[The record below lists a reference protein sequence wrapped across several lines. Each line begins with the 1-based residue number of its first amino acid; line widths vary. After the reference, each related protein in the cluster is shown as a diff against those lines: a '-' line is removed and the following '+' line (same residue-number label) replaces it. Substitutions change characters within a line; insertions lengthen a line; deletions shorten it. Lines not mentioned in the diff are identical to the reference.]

1 MLVFA
6 REIHHLRHFGLSD
19 LVRENATFADSMLM
33 YVQHDSRG
41 LLSRFAE
48 EPLDDMNHEF
58 HRGVVVVQQQHSV
71 EVGTFRL
78 RLDPRNDA
86 GYRAAIV
93 AAAGAIV
100 IPHPHASEICTVR
113 AHW

>member
-1 MLVFA
+1 MFA
-6 REIHHLRHFGLSD
+6 REIHHLRHFCLSD

-33 YVQHDSRG
+33 YVQHDSCRFF
-41 LLSRFAE
+41 SRLAE

-71 EVGTFRL
+71 EIGTFRL

-86 GYRAAIV
+86 GYWAATV
-93 AAAGAIV
+93 AAGAIV